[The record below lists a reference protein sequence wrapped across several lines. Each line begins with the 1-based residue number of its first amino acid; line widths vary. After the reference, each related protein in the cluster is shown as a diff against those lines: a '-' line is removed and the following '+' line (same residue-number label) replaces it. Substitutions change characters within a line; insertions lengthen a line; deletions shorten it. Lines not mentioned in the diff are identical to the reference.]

1 MDIRCSEFM
10 EAVKI
15 LLGGDEYERTI
26 ARTTD
31 ASISFQCEAVARAML
46 LGEIASD
53 DSSAVPIVRETA
65 RRLMRGERHSRTHSV
80 EAGKPFGIGMPR
92 TGR

>member
-1 MDIRCSEFM
+1 
-10 EAVKI
+10 
-15 LLGGDEYERTI
+15 
-26 ARTTD
+26 
-31 ASISFQCEAVARAML
+31 ML